1 MSEDQQKPQESA
13 SSEPQQTPPT
23 APVVGRSGAGV
34 NKTSKMAKST
44 GNPMQRLVKAQSI
57 NALRGTINL
66 LEGIVEKLE
75 AEPVAIAA
83 PPVATPPTPAITP
96 KAEPV
101 LETTE
106 VLEPEPASNVSE
118 PAIEAP
124 VANTSTVAPKPTAQE
139 LAAGRIPPTTE
150 PQPTK
155 EATQPP
161 LPDRVL
167 PKFPQ
172 VEGFWD
178 TTLQK
183 IRSLLPPAWNKKL
196 SDWGL
201 TGAIAGIIVLLLVV
215 TAGLLPKTPD
225 QVAKAPPNS
234 IEAPPELKAPKA
246 PQPVEVEPPPTPELT
261 PEQSLIAAI
270 QKQVA
275 DITEQYGKGLIQS
288 IEANFLTSRL
298 IVKVSNGWYELKESQ
313 QNNLADEVLHR
324 SGELD
329 FIKLELVDPKGT
341 LLARNPVVGSHM
353 VILKRQELAA
363 NL

>member
-1 MSEDQQKPQESA
+1 MSDDQQKPQESA
-13 SSEPQQTPPT
+13 SSEP
-23 APVVGRSGAGV
+23 AP
-34 NKTSKMAKST
+34 
-44 GNPMQRLVKAQSI
+44 
-57 NALRGTINL
+57 
-66 LEGIVEKLE
+66 
-75 AEPVAIAA
+75 
-83 PPVATPPTPAITP
+83 
-96 KAEPV
+96 
-101 LETTE
+101 
-106 VLEPEPASNVSE
+106 
-118 PAIEAP
+118 EAP
-124 VANTSTVAPKPTAQE
+124 ATDTPTVAPKPTPQD
-139 LAAGRIPPTTE
+139 LGAGRFPSTTE
-150 PQPTK
+150 PQQPQQTK
-155 EATQPP
+155 ESTQTP

-172 VEGFWD
+172 LEAFWD
-178 TTLQK
+178 STLQK
-183 IRSLLPPAWNKKL
+183 IRSLLPPPWNQKL

-201 TGAIAGIIVLLLVV
+201 TGAIAGLIVLLLVT
-215 TAGLLPKTPD
+215 TAALLPKTPD

-246 PQPVEVEPPPTPELT
+246 PQSVEVEPPPMPQLT

-275 DITEQYGKGLIQS
+275 DITELYGKGLIQS